1 MADPVYLE
9 VKVSGTG
16 LVESGVVSLAL
27 LEEELDHAAQ
37 VTVELSPDDAV
48 ADVIAS
54 LTFGAPFSVELGKGT
69 SPTRTVSCTLTETE
83 DELDSGGRWHMV
95 VRGVDDM
102 VKLKQKV
109 QSQLLE
115 VSPQAALQQLIADQ
129 GLTASL
135 SGIEAWT
142 QPLLQNN
149 ESSAS
154 FIRKLAE
161 DFRYTATLDGT
172 TLRLGR
178 TPDSTTVNI
187 GPDDGLE
194 RVRVRRS
201 LADIPSKVTVM
212 GYDWKGT
219 QAAVTGQAASGDQLN
234 ISGGTT
240 AAALVQ
246 QTWGEVELLVE
257 SERLLQA
264 GDADALARGT
274 LQRKADRFID
284 GVIECLG
291 QPDARPG
298 RTLVIANLGAVDGTY
313 RIRATRH
320 QLDAVSGYRTTIW
333 FYSDSLPPVSA

>member
-1 MADPVYLE
+1 MAGPVYLE
-9 VKVSGTG
+9 VNVSGTA
-16 LVESGVVSLAL
+16 LVQSGVVNMAV

-37 VTVELSPDDAV
+37 VTVELSPDEA
-48 ADVIAS
+48 AS
-54 LTFGAPFSVELGKGT
+54 SLVSALTFGATLSVEVGVDG
-69 SPTRTVSCTLTETE
+69 SPTRTVSCKLTETE
-83 DELDSGGRWHMV
+83 DELDSGGRWRMTI
-95 VRGVDDM
+95 RGVDDL

-115 VSPQAALQQLIADQ
+115 VSPQAAMQQLISDH
-129 GLTASL
+129 GLSASL

-142 QPLLQNN
+142 QPLLQHN
-149 ESSAS
+149 ESDAS
-154 FIRKLAE
+154 FIRRLSQ

-178 TPDSTTVNI
+178 TLDSTKVEI
-187 GPDDGLE
+187 GPEDGLE
-194 RVRVRRS
+194 RIRVRRS
-201 LADIPSKVTVM
+201 LADIPSQVTVV

-219 QAAVTGQAASGDQLN
+219 QAAVTGQAASGDLLN

-246 QTWGEVELLVE
+246 QTWGQVNLLIE
-257 SERLLQA
+257 AERLLQA
-264 GDADALARGT
+264 GDATALAKGA
-274 LQRKADRFID
+274 LQSRADRFLD
-284 GVIECLG
+284 GVVECLG

-298 RTLVIANLGAVDGTY
+298 RLLVISGLGAVDGTY

-333 FYSDSLPPVSA
+333 FYSDSAPPGGA